1 MSEDRQT
8 RGEANHNPGNIILDV
23 GTTWLGQVP
32 RLDQTD
38 PHFCQFDSDVHGIRA
53 LCRILVSYQRLDGCK
68 TLADVIRRWAPPSEN
83 NTDAYLAD
91 VSQRTGLAADQPI
104 DFTSASELATVARA
118 IIIHENGRC
127 VYDAD
132 LINRAANMAL
142 T

>member
-1 MSEDRQT
+1 MDRQT
-8 RGEANHNPGNIILDV
+8 RGEQNNNPGNIVRD
-23 GTTWLGQVP
+23 TTMWLGMLKEVEH
-32 RLDQTD
+32 TD
-38 PHFCQFDSDVHGIRA
+38 PHFCQFDSAVHGIRA
-53 LCRILVSYQRLDGCK
+53 LCRILITYQRLDGCK

-83 NTDAYLAD
+83 DTDSYLKD
-91 VSQRTGLAADQPI
+91 VSERTALAPDQPI

-127 VYDAD
+127 IYDAD